1 MDNFPSRSYQPRQSQ
16 YGAQARSTGPLPAA
30 PPTDFQTIDDFEF
43 YRVGTTSYRL
53 SVNTIE
59 RNPYVSVSHWWFNT
73 AQAAWFP
80 SRKQIFLP
88 KAAWFGLLEQ
98 ADRASQVIQPIPEPS
113 PPGLSDHQN
122 CFLNHIFALL
132 LLNAFHIRKTC
143 FNFLLFVT
151 RIISTIL
158 MI

>member
-1 MDNFPSRSYQPRQSQ
+1 MENYRARSYLPRQHQ
-16 YGAQARSTGPLPAA
+16 FAAQGRSTGPLAPA

-53 SVNTIE
+53 SVSTIE

-88 KAAWFGLLEQ
+88 KAARFGLLEQ
-98 ADRASQVIQPIPEPS
+98 ADRASRVIQPIPEPIQQ
-113 PPGLSDHQN
+113 GLSDHQN
-122 CFLNHIFALL
+122 C
-132 LLNAFHIRKTC
+132 
-143 FNFLLFVT
+143 LFVIT
-151 RIISTIL
+151 FVLISISVNFSFR
-158 MI
+158 